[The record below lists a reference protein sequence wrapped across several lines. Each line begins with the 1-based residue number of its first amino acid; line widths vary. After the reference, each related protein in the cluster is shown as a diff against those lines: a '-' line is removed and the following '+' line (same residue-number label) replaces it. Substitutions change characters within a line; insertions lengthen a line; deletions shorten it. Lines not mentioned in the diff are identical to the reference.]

1 MKLEAE
7 HIEQIA
13 AYMADSLEDH
23 LDIVFWDGISRVLDE
38 FDVDY
43 EDIGDIS
50 DEDCEAIVSETRI
63 LFFNYLK
70 KIDYGVN

>member
-13 AYMADSLEDH
+13 SYMADSLEDH
-23 LDIVFWDGISRVLDE
+23 LDIVFWDSIATVLDE
-38 FDVDY
+38 FDIDY

-50 DEDCEAIVSETRI
+50 DEDCEAIVQETRL
-63 LFFNYLK
+63 LFAPKNDSL
-70 KIDYGVN
+70 

>member
-13 AYMADSLEDH
+13 SYMADSLEDH
-23 LDIVFWDGISRVLDE
+23 LDIVFWDSIATVLDE
-38 FDVDY
+38 FDIDY

-50 DEDCEAIVSETRI
+50 DEDCEAIV
-63 LFFNYLK
+63 NYTKLMFSPK
-70 KIDYGVN
+70 ADLGL

>member
-13 AYMADSLEDH
+13 SYMADSLEDH
-23 LDIVFWDGISRVLDE
+23 LDIVFWDSIATVLDE
-38 FDVDY
+38 FDIDY

-50 DEDCEAIVSETRI
+50 DEDCEAIVQETRI
-63 LFFNYLK
+63 LFGPKNDSL
-70 KIDYGVN
+70 

>member
-13 AYMADSLEDH
+13 SYIADSLEDH
-23 LDIVFWDGISRVLDE
+23 LDIVFWDSIAYVLDE

-50 DEDCEAIVSETRI
+50 DEDCQAIVNEARI
-63 LFFNYLK
+63 LFSPKNY
-70 KIDYGVN
+70 

>member
-13 AYMADSLEDH
+13 SYMADSLEDH
-23 LDIVFWDGISRVLDE
+23 LDIIFWDSIARVLDE

-50 DEDCEAIVSETRI
+50 DEDCEAIV
-63 LFFNYLK
+63 NYARLMFAPK
-70 KIDYGVN
+70 ADLGL

>member
-23 LDIVFWDGISRVLDE
+23 LDIVFWDGIARVLDE

-50 DEDCEAIVSETRI
+50 DEDCEAIVNYTR
-63 LFFNYLK
+63 LMFAPKADLGLWN
-70 KIDYGVN
+70 

>member
-13 AYMADSLEDH
+13 SYMADGLEDQ
-23 LDIVFWDGISRVLDE
+23 LDIVFWDSFATVLDE
-38 FDVDY
+38 FDIDY

-50 DEDCEAIVSETRI
+50 DEDCEAIVQETRL
-63 LFFNYLK
+63 LFAPKNDSL
-70 KIDYGVN
+70 

>member
-13 AYMADSLEDH
+13 SYMADGLEDH
-23 LDIVFWDGISRVLDE
+23 LDIVFWDSIATVLDE
-38 FDVDY
+38 FDIDY

-50 DEDCEAIVSETRI
+50 DEDCEAIVNETRI
-63 LFFNYLK
+63 LFAPKNDSL
-70 KIDYGVN
+70 

>member
-13 AYMADSLEDH
+13 SYMADSLEDY
-23 LDIVFWDGISRVLDE
+23 LDIVFWDGIARVLDE
-38 FDVDY
+38 FSIDY

-50 DEDCEAIVSETRI
+50 DEDCEAIVNETRI
-63 LFFNYLK
+63 LFSPKNDSL
-70 KIDYGVN
+70 

>member
-13 AYMADSLEDH
+13 SYMADGLEDH
-23 LDIVFWDGISRVLDE
+23 LDIVFWDSIATVLDE
-38 FDVDY
+38 FDIDY

-50 DEDCEAIVSETRI
+50 DEDCEAIVNYTR
-63 LFFNYLK
+63 LMFAPKADL
-70 KIDYGVN
+70 GL

>member
-13 AYMADSLEDH
+13 SYMADRLEDH
-23 LDIVFWDGISRVLDE
+23 LVIVFWDGIARVLDE
-38 FDVDY
+38 FDIDY

-50 DEDCEAIVSETRI
+50 DEDCEAIVQETRLMFAPKNDSI
-63 LFFNYLK
+63 
-70 KIDYGVN
+70 

>member
-1 MKLEAE
+1 MKLEAK

-23 LDIVFWDGISRVLDE
+23 LDIVFWDSIAYVLDE
-38 FDVDY
+38 FDIDY

-50 DEDCEAIVSETRI
+50 DEDCEAIVQEARV
-63 LFFNYLK
+63 LFSPKN
-70 KIDYGVN
+70 D